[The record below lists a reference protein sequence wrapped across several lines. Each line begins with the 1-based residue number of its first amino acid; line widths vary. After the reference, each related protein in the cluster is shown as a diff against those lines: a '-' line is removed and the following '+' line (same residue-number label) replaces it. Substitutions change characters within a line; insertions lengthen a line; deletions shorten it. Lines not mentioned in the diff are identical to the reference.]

1 MTGAIREAAKDP
13 LTAWGTRAF
22 VSFPSTSAT
31 PRGAMQRRVCPREV
45 RGAHSAQ
52 RLMRRG
58 QSGTHTLPRGPRST
72 RASRSRNLSRR
83 ETYPASTPVASASS
97 RTPQVPF
104 RSQRARTTRP
114 ALAPARVREGRL
126 LGLGSRSAPWA
137 SMKRPGSES
146 TSRTLPV
153 VSTKPTPVSMSR
165 LRTSGLRY
173 RAAKMSGMP
182 PPFLAKSCIAVRGSM
197 SRRSRTV
204 RSRARPSGATMRAR
218 R

>member
-1 MTGAIREAAKDP
+1 M
-13 LTAWGTRAF
+13 AWRTRAF
-22 VSFPSTSAT
+22 GSFLNTSAT
-31 PRGAMQRRVCPREV
+31 PRGAMQRRVGPREV
-45 RGAHSAQ
+45 RGEDSAQ

-58 QSGTHTLPRGPRST
+58 QSGTHALPRGSRST
-72 RASRSRNLSRR
+72 RASLSRNLSRR
-83 ETYPASTPVASASS
+83 ETYPASTPVASARS
-97 RTPQVPF
+97 RTPQDPF
-104 RSQRARTTRP
+104 RLQRARTTRP

-126 LGLGSRSAPWA
+126 RGLGSRSAPWA

-146 TSRTLPV
+146 TSLTLPV

-182 PPFLAKSCIAVRGSM
+182 PPLVPTSCVAVRGSM
-197 SRRSRTV
+197 SRRSKMV

-218 R
+218 A